1 MSSPGSTADADE
13 VRRTNKRRA
22 IVQSDEEGDEAGPS
36 VPPKEEKQT
45 EKIEE
50 ENSDDDDD
58 DLFGNEDNAVNEDDE
73 DEDEDH
79 DAIKPSGRSK
89 RKLDS
94 TSPAPISREKSRS
107 PSGSSQDVIDP
118 RELRETST
126 EAPMGY
132 REGVE
137 EDQREVQE
145 ASFSLPSLP
154 VRRGAAHFYARLP
167 NLLQYRAEAFDLE
180 NFDEKLEDEMLQ
192 NREGIRIDD
201 EGLRSLLTTSNT
213 IRWRWSNKR
222 DINGIRKPES
232 NARVV
237 RWSDGTS
244 SLQLG
249 SEFYD
254 ITTTSERVQNTT
266 TSSHSQSQTQPSQSQ
281 QATVAPSKSIVPPQ
295 PAQHLT
301 HLFVKHDGQDQ
312 VNMFQAEAPIV
323 GSMTFRPTSIAS
335 ESHQRLAKAVRQQR
349 GTLVKETV
357 TKEDPELVKIRAEK
371 EEKFKRQARLREQR
385 KIRAAKGGG
394 DDEDDDA
401 FWASA
406 GRTVRKYGAPGAL
419 GRAGATASQAA
430 LDGDLDIVDDV
441 ESGAIDED
449 DDGFVVD
456 DEEGE
461 DAEGEGEKG
470 EGEGEVE
477 MDEPDEMDRMEAEM
491 EKQEAL
497 RLANKAS
504 NGAAPSSTDALVGAH
519 SEAPS
524 SGDAGAAGVRRR
536 RIVDSD
542 DED

>member
-1 MSSPGSTADADE
+1 MSTPGSTADLDE
-13 VRRTNKRRA
+13 VKTTAKRRA
-22 IVQSDEEGDEAGPS
+22 IVQSDDEGDEAGPS
-36 VPPKEEKQT
+36 DSPKVENQTKNVEEEK
-45 EKIEE
+45 
-50 ENSDDDDD
+50 SDDDND
-58 DLFGNEDNAVNEDDE
+58 DLFGNEEAADDDDE
-73 DEDEDH
+73 DDG
-79 DAIKPSGRSK
+79 DAIKPSGRTR
-89 RKLDS
+89 RKVDS
-94 TSPAPISREKSRS
+94 ASPAPLSRERSRS
-107 PSGSSQDVIDP
+107 ASGSSQGLVDP
-118 RELRETST
+118 RELRELSA

-132 REGVE
+132 RDGVE
-137 EDQREVQE
+137 ETQRDLQE

-167 NLLQYRAEAFDLE
+167 NMLQYRAEAFDIE
-180 NFDEKLEDEMLQ
+180 SFDEKLEDEMLQ

-222 DINGIRKPES
+222 DSNGVRKPES
-232 NARVV
+232 NARIV

-249 SEFYD
+249 SEFT
-254 ITTTSERVQNTT
+254 ISQLLLSEYKIRSHRNH
-266 TSSHSQSQTQPSQSQ
+266 SHSPNLLNRNKQQLHLQHPSYHSN
-281 QATVAPSKSIVPPQ
+281 
-295 PAQHLT
+295 
-301 HLFVKHDGQDQ
+301 LFNISHICSS
-312 VNMFQAEAPIV
+312 NMMGKI
-323 GSMTFRPTSIAS
+323 
-335 ESHQRLAKAVRQQR
+335 RLAKAVRQQR

-394 DDEDDDA
+394 DEEDDDA

-406 GRTVRKYGAPGAL
+406 GRTVRKHGAPGA
-419 GRAGATASQAA
+419 GRAGATSSQAA
-430 LDGDLDIVDDV
+430 LDADLEIADDAD
-441 ESGAIDED
+441 GAIIDD

-456 DEEGE
+456 DEDGE
-461 DAEGEGEKG
+461 DAEGEGDNGDG
-470 EGEGEVE
+470 EGDMEV
-477 MDEPDEMDRMEAEM
+477 DEPDEMDRMEEEM

-504 NGAAPSSTDALVGAH
+504 NGATTTTSSDAPVGAD
-519 SEAPS
+519 SEATMT
-524 SGDAGAAGVRRR
+524 GDAGNASARRR

>member
-1 MSSPGSTADADE
+1 MSSTGSAADQDE
-13 VRRTNKRRA
+13 IKKTNKKRA
-22 IVQSDEEGDEAGPS
+22 IIQSDDEGDEAGPS
-36 VPPKEEKQT
+36 GSPKVEKQA
-45 EKIEE
+45 EE
-50 ENSDDDDD
+50 SENDDNDD
-58 DLFGNEDNAVNEDDE
+58 DLFGNEEAADDDDDE
-73 DEDEDH
+73 E
-79 DAIKPSGRSK
+79 AIKPSGRT
-89 RKLDS
+89 RRRADS
-94 TSPAPISREKSRS
+94 GSSAAPSRERSRS
-107 PSGSSQDVIDP
+107 PTGSSQDVVDP
-118 RELRETST
+118 RELRELSA

-132 REGVE
+132 REGAE
-137 EDQREVQE
+137 EEQREVQE

-167 NLLQYRAEAFDLE
+167 NLLQYRAEAFDVE
-180 NFDEKLEDEMLQ
+180 SFDEKLEDEMLQ

-222 DINGIRKPES
+222 DSNGVRKPES

-254 ITTTSERVQNTT
+254 ITTTSERVQNK
-266 TSSHSQSQTQPSQSQ
+266 TSSQPQTQSSSQSQ
-281 QATVAPSKSIVPPQ
+281 QATVAPSASIIPPQ
-295 PAQHLT
+295 PVQHLT

-312 VNMFQAEAPIV
+312 VNMFQAEAPIA
-323 GSMTFRPTSIAS
+323 GSMTFRPTSISS

-385 KIRAAKGGG
+385 KIRAAKGGA
-394 DDEDDDA
+394 DEEDDDA

-406 GRTVRKYGAPGAL
+406 GRTVRKHGAQAV
-419 GRAGATASQAA
+419 GRAGATASQVA
-430 LDGDLDIVDDV
+430 LDADLDAVDDV
-441 ESGAIDED
+441 EGAAIDD

-456 DEEGE
+456 DEDGE
-461 DAEGEGEKG
+461 DAEGEGDEEDG
-470 EGEGEVE
+470 EGEMEV
-477 MDEPDEMDRMEAEM
+477 DEPDEMDRMEAEM

-504 NGAAPSSTDALVGAH
+504 NGAAPASTDAPVGADTEGT
-519 SEAPS
+519 STA
-524 SGDAGAAGVRRR
+524 DAAGASARRR

>member
-1 MSSPGSTADADE
+1 MSTPGSTADLDE
-13 VRRTNKRRA
+13 VKTTAKRRA
-22 IVQSDEEGDEAGPS
+22 IVQSDDEGDEAGPS
-36 VPPKEEKQT
+36 DSPKVEKQT
-45 EKIEE
+45 KKVEE
-50 ENSDDDDD
+50 EKSDDEND
-58 DLFGNEDNAVNEDDE
+58 DLFGNEEAADDDDEDDE
-73 DEDEDH
+73 
-79 DAIKPSGRSK
+79 DAIKPSGRTR
-89 RKLDS
+89 RKVDS
-94 TSPAPISREKSRS
+94 ASPAPLSRERSRS
-107 PSGSSQDVIDP
+107 ASGSSQGLVDP
-118 RELRETST
+118 RELRELSA

-132 REGVE
+132 RDGVE
-137 EDQREVQE
+137 ETQRDVQE

-167 NLLQYRAEAFDLE
+167 NMLQYRAEAFDIE
-180 NFDEKLEDEMLQ
+180 SFDEKLEDEMLQ

-222 DINGIRKPES
+222 DSNGVRKPES
-232 NARVV
+232 NARIV

-254 ITTTSERVQNTT
+254 ITTTSERIQNK
-266 TSSHSQSQTQPSQSQ
+266 TSSQPQSQPQSSQSQ
-281 QATVAPSKSIVPPQ
+281 QATVAPSASIVPQQ
-295 PAQHLT
+295 PIQHLT

-323 GSMTFRPTSIAS
+323 GSMTFRPTSISS

-394 DDEDDDA
+394 DEEDDDA

-406 GRTVRKYGAPGAL
+406 GRTVRKHGAPGA
-419 GRAGATASQAA
+419 GRAGATSSQAA
-430 LDGDLDIVDDV
+430 LDADLEIADDV
-441 ESGAIDED
+441 DGAIIDD

-456 DEEGE
+456 DEDGE
-461 DAEGEGEKG
+461 DAEGEGDDGDG
-470 EGEGEVE
+470 EGDMEV
-477 MDEPDEMDRMEAEM
+477 DEPDEMDRMEEEM

-504 NGAAPSSTDALVGAH
+504 NGATTTSSDAPVGAD
-519 SEAPS
+519 SEAIMT
-524 SGDAGAAGVRRR
+524 GDAGGASARRR

>member
-1 MSSPGSTADADE
+1 MSSPGSIADLDD
-13 VRRTNKRRA
+13 VKTTNKRRA
-22 IVQSDEEGDEAGPS
+22 VIQSDDEGDEAGPS
-36 VPPKEEKQT
+36 ISPKEEKPT
-45 EKIEE
+45 ENDEE
-50 ENSDDDDD
+50 EKSDDDDGLFGNEEVADDDDD
-58 DLFGNEDNAVNEDDE
+58 DDE
-73 DEDEDH
+73 
-79 DAIKPSGRSK
+79 DAIKPSGRT
-89 RKLDS
+89 RRRVDS
-94 TSPAPISREKSRS
+94 ASPAAVSRERSRS
-107 PSGSSQDVIDP
+107 PTGSSQDAVDP
-118 RELRETST
+118 RELRELSA
-126 EAPMGY
+126 EAPMGF
-132 REGVE
+132 REGAE
-137 EDQREVQE
+137 YQQRELQE

-167 NLLQYRAEAFDLE
+167 NLLQYRAEAFDVE
-180 NFDEKLEDEMLQ
+180 SFDEKLEDEMLQ

-222 DINGIRKPES
+222 DANGVRKPES

-254 ITTTSERVQNTT
+254 ITTTSERLLNKAP
-266 TSSHSQSQTQPSQSQ
+266 SQSQSQSSQSQ
-281 QATVAPSKSIVPPQ
+281 QATVAPSASIIPPQ
-295 PAQHLT
+295 PVQHLT

-312 VNMFQAEAPIV
+312 INMFQAEAPIM
-323 GSMTFRPTSIAS
+323 GSMTFRPTSISS

-371 EEKFKRQARLREQR
+371 EEKFKRQAKLREQR
-385 KIRAAKGGG
+385 KIRAAKGGA

-406 GRTVRKYGAPGAL
+406 GRAVRKHGAAGA
-419 GRAGATASQAA
+419 GRSGATASQTA
-430 LDGDLDIVDDV
+430 LDGDLDIADDI
-441 ESGAIDED
+441 EGAAIDD

-456 DEEGE
+456 DEDGE
-461 DAEGEGEKG
+461 DAEGEGDEEDG
-470 EGEGEVE
+470 EGE
-477 MDEPDEMDRMEAEM
+477 MDIDEPDEMDRMEAEM

-504 NGAAPSSTDALVGAH
+504 NGAATTGTDALVGAD
-519 SEAPS
+519 SELNS
-524 SGDAGAAGVRRR
+524 TGDAGGASARRR

>member
-1 MSSPGSTADADE
+1 MSSPGSTADQDE
-13 VRRTNKRRA
+13 IKKTNKRRA
-22 IVQSDEEGDEAGPS
+22 IIQSDDEGDEAGPS
-36 VPPKEEKQT
+36 GSPKVDKQAEK
-45 EKIEE
+45 
-50 ENSDDDDD
+50 SDNDDNDD
-58 DLFGNEDNAVNEDDE
+58 DLFGKDEAADDDDE
-73 DEDEDH
+73 
-79 DAIKPSGRSK
+79 DAIKPSGRAR
-89 RKLDS
+89 RKVDS
-94 TSPAPISREKSRS
+94 SSPAAVSRERSRS
-107 PSGSSQDVIDP
+107 PTASSQGVVDP
-118 RELRETST
+118 REFREMSA

-132 REGVE
+132 REGAE
-137 EDQREVQE
+137 EEQREVQE

-167 NLLQYRAEAFDLE
+167 NLLQYRAEAFDVE
-180 NFDEKLEDEMLQ
+180 SFDEKLEDEMLQ

-222 DINGIRKPES
+222 DSNGVRKPES

-254 ITTTSERVQNTT
+254 ITTTSERVQNK
-266 TSSHSQSQTQPSQSQ
+266 TSSQPQTQSSSQSQ
-281 QATVAPSKSIVPPQ
+281 QATVAPSASIIPPQ
-295 PAQHLT
+295 PVQHLT

-312 VNMFQAEAPIV
+312 VNMFQAEAPIM
-323 GSMTFRPTSIAS
+323 GSMTFRPTSISS

-385 KIRAAKGGG
+385 RIRAAKGGA
-394 DDEDDDA
+394 DEEDDDA

-406 GRTVRKYGAPGAL
+406 GRAVRKHGAPGAA
-419 GRAGATASQAA
+419 RAGATASQAA
-430 LDGDLDIVDDV
+430 LDADLDAVDDV
-441 ESGAIDED
+441 EGAVIDD

-456 DEEGE
+456 DEDEE
-461 DAEGEGEKG
+461 DAEGEDDEGDG
-470 EGEGEVE
+470 EGEMEV
-477 MDEPDEMDRMEAEM
+477 DEPDEMDRMEAEM

-504 NGAAPSSTDALVGAH
+504 NGAAPASTDA
-519 SEAPS
+519 P
-524 SGDAGAAGVRRR
+524 AGAETEATSTADAAGASARRR